1 MKASDQRARSVAQR
15 VANRARER
23 RLTRADALTAYA
35 MDRFLY
41 RLGRSSHARE
51 FFLKG
56 GVLVAN
62 LVRAPHRFTRDIDLL
77 RSHGP
82 PDLDEMRERF
92 REVAS
97 VVADD
102 GLTFDPAGVRATLAT
117 RELDGYDGVRVNVRG
132 TLAGTVV
139 DLSIDIGFGDA
150 LEPAA
155 ERRRLASF
163 LAEDPAAEVYAYEV
177 GPVLAEKVE
186 TLFARFPLIE
196 HRLKDLLD
204 VVVLAQEETLDGAA
218 LLASFRATF
227 ERRGTAFEER
237 ILDELV
243 EELRGRRWSERWAVM
258 RREKA
263 VAVTADVTEAVLAF
277 DTFVRPI
284 LRAMRGGGPLGA
296 WSPAQGWT

>member
-1 MKASDQRARSVAQR
+1 M
-15 VANRARER
+15 
-23 RLTRADALTAYA
+23 TRGDALTTYA

-56 GVLVAN
+56 GVLAAN

-82 PDLDEMRERF
+82 PDLDDMRERF
-92 REVAS
+92 RDIAS
-97 VVADD
+97 VVAED
-102 GLTFDPAGVRATLAT
+102 GLSFDPAGGRATLAT
-117 RELDGYDGVRVNVRG
+117 RELDGYDGVRVIVRG
-132 TLAGTVV
+132 MLAGTIVE
-139 DLSIDIGFGDA
+139 LSIDIGFGDA

-196 HRLKDLLD
+196 HRLKTSSTWWCLPSRKPSTALPCSHRSARP
-204 VVVLAQEETLDGAA
+204 LSAEARPSRNASWTNSSRSCAEGAGRSA
-218 LLASFRATF
+218 GRSCGV
-227 ERRGTAFEER
+227 RR
-237 ILDELV
+237 
-243 EELRGRRWSERWAVM
+243 
-258 RREKA
+258 
-263 VAVTADVTEAVLAF
+263 
-277 DTFVRPI
+277 P
-284 LRAMRGGGPLGA
+284 
-296 WSPAQGWT
+296 SP